1 MTSCTV
7 SFWICSTVVQGIF
20 EDSGKVCSR
29 SDGWIRVG
37 GGTISGIGFVREC
50 QEGGDCLKDS
60 RFTKT
65 VVRAAMMHGFEM
77 LVRLKD

>member
-1 MTSCTV
+1 M

-50 QEGGDCLKDS
+50 QEDS

-65 VVRAAMMHGFEM
+65 VARAAMMHGFEM